1 MSDERFHFFQPE
13 LYDVILVIRVVA
25 GSFVAARLTYSMYL
39 VHARFSTGT
48 STPPS
53 TAERHKKPSPLMR

>member
-25 GSFVAARLTYSMYL
+25 GSFVAARMTYRYVL
-39 VHARFSTGT
+39 VHTRYRYSTN
-48 STPPS
+48 
-53 TAERHKKPSPLMR
+53 E